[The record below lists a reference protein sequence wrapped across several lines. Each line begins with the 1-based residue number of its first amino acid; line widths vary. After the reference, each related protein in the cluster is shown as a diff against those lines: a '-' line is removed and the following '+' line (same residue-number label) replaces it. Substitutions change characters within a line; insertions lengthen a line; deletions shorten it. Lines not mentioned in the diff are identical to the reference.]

1 MNVHELGTWLL
12 SCPDQE
18 LPACTVNQ
26 HGDAEPIHP
35 TTRNE
40 SNWSSLDMAY
50 KVDIPKYMR
59 VATESG
65 SFGQDINGLRAQQ
78 LETAIRAAKNAY
90 CPYSKFHVGAAL
102 LTITSNIYGGCN
114 VENVMY
120 NGMSHAELTAISNAI
135 VHEGSDIL
143 IMEMTVWTPTDEPRP
158 CCGACRQL
166 IREHAA
172 SDEVIVWVFCL
183 DPTVPPEGM
192 MVKELLPKSFGPD
205 NIS

>member
-1 MNVHELGTWLL
+1 MKDINVQDFVRE
-12 SCPDQE
+12 
-18 LPACTVNQ
+18 ARR
-26 HGDAEPIHP
+26 A
-35 TTRNE
+35 
-40 SNWSSLDMAY
+40 
-50 KVDIPKYMR
+50 
-59 VATESG
+59 G
-65 SFGQDINGLRAQQ
+65 SFGQDVNDLRARQ

-102 LTITSNIYGGCN
+102 LTVTANIYGGCN

-143 IMEMTVWTPTDEPRP
+143 IMEMTVWTPTDEPCP

-172 SDEVIVWVFCL
+172 NDEVIVWAFCQ
-183 DPTVPPEGM
+183 DPAKMPVGM
-192 MVKELLPKSFGPD
+192 MVKDLLPKSFGPD
-205 NIS
+205 NIK